1 MKSLISLLIFCSV
14 VAGCRNNQSKHAP
27 IAYHAYEADTT
38 TYPKIID
45 GGTKIVYQFGHM
57 TADKGLKLYYDTI
70 AHPPTGFRLDDSI
83 RRRLTLFTAGT
94 NQEPSTNNQQH

>member
-1 MKSLISLLIFCSV
+1 MKRLVPFLMLCFV
-14 VAGCRNNQSKHAP
+14 VPGCQNDQSKHAQV
-27 IAYHAYEADTT
+27 AYHAYDEADTS

-70 AHPPTGFRLDDSI
+70 PHPPTGFRLDDSI
-83 RRRLTLFTAGT
+83 RRRLSA
-94 NQEPSTNNQQH
+94 E

>member
-1 MKSLISLLIFCSV
+1 MKRLIPFLILCSV
-14 VAGCRNNQSKHAP
+14 VAGCRNDQGKHAP
-27 IAYHAYEADTT
+27 VAYHAYDESDTN

-45 GGTKIVYQFGHM
+45 GGTKIVYKFGHM

-83 RRRLTLFTAGT
+83 RRRLTA
-94 NQEPSTNNQQH
+94 E

>member
-1 MKSLISLLIFCSV
+1 MISFLVLCLFV
-14 VAGCRNNQSKHAP
+14 PGCRNDQGKHAP
-27 IAYHAYEADTT
+27 AAYHAYDETDTT

-70 AHPPTGFRLDDSI
+70 PHPPAGFRLDDSI
-83 RRRLTLFTAGT
+83 RRQLTVFRTET
-94 NQEPSTNNQQH
+94 NQEPNQ